1 MGLHELHNFGIAGVK
16 GWKIPACKGVIE
28 LTVASGIRSGGASQT
43 HDNFPNEHLGSAL
56 IAEFRVLV
64 GAVGVV
70 RCAVQQN
77 QADCLPLLCSEL
89 CLPISA
95 FTAGC
100 ACVGDVAFR
109 TYIGL
114 NAVGDFAVHIMDAH
128 TT

>member
-1 MGLHELHNFGIAGVK
+1 MGLHELHNFGITSVK

-70 RCAVQQN
+70 GRAVQ
-77 QADCLPLLCSEL
+77 
-89 CLPISA
+89 
-95 FTAGC
+95 
-100 ACVGDVAFR
+100 
-109 TYIGL
+109 
-114 NAVGDFAVHIMDAH
+114 
-128 TT
+128 